1 MHHCRLWNNVLVTQ
15 EQHSELSDTADRL
28 TAKFDSVNSK
38 VDGMREQVRS
48 DPDTFGDKLIKL
60 ALPGL
65 AGMLAGQVFK
75 MIWNKQRGKDGLDDE
90 ERQEGFFM
98 SLVFAALSAA
108 VTAVVAQLSDRG
120 SEAFVNHRH
129 KKAAKR

>member
-1 MHHCRLWNNVLVTQ
+1 MDVTQ
-15 EQHSELSDTADRL
+15 ERQTDLTDTADRL

-38 VDGMREQVRS
+38 VDSMREQAQN

-60 ALPGL
+60 ALPAL
-65 AGMLAGQVFK
+65 TGMLAGQIFK
-75 MIWNKQRGKDGLDDE
+75 MIWNKQRGKDGLDEE

-108 VTAVVAQLSDRG
+108 VTAVVSQLSDRG

-129 KKAAKR
+129 KKATKH

>member
-1 MHHCRLWNNVLVTQ
+1 MDVAQ
-15 EQHSELSDTADRL
+15 ERQTDLTDTADRL

-38 VDGMREQVRS
+38 VDSMREQAQN

-60 ALPGL
+60 ALPAL
-65 AGMLAGQVFK
+65 TGMLAGQIFK
-75 MIWNKQRGKDGLDDE
+75 MIWNKQRGKDGLDEE

-108 VTAVVAQLSDRG
+108 VTAVVSQLSDRG

-129 KKAAKR
+129 KKAAKH